1 MSACRKA
8 LPRLGCWIRGSHSWR
23 CPGLKETHLTGGT
36 LESGGKWVSHPA
48 NFGDFSSPPPHHP
61 FLLRSGWSL
70 GFAHRLNFCPQ
81 KIKFLFFFSSK
92 AINHIC
98 KTEQPFRAE
107 KETSSQ
113 AAFPALSVTLSHRQL
128 QFHSAIVFIRKT
140 NFSAQLR
147 LTSYVCS
154 SIKSSS
160 NVCTE
165 FCAGLCSSV
174 SSSVCC
180 HWTASF

>member
-1 MSACRKA
+1 MGNGFPI
-8 LPRLGCWIRGSHSWR
+8 LP
-23 CPGLKETHLTGGT
+23 T
-36 LESGGKWVSHPA
+36 LEISVLHLPTIPFFSGQDDLSGFCA
-48 NFGDFSSPPPHHP
+48 QIE
-61 FLLRSGWSL
+61 FLPS
-70 GFAHRLNFCPQ
+70 
-81 KIKFLFFFSSK
+81 KIKFLFFFPSK

-160 NVCTE
+160 NGCTE

-180 HWTASF
+180 H

>member
-1 MSACRKA
+1 MLDTRQPQ
-8 LPRLGCWIRGSHSWR
+8 LEMPRFEGDTFNRRH
-23 CPGLKETHLTGGT
+23 TGVGWEMGFPSCQLRRFQIST
-36 LESGGKWVSHPA
+36 
-48 NFGDFSSPPPHHP
+48 SPPSLSSQVRMISGFCAQIE
-61 FLLRSGWSL
+61 FLPSK
-70 GFAHRLNFCPQ
+70 N
-81 KIKFLFFFSSK
+81 KIPLFFFFSSK

-160 NVCTE
+160 NGCTE